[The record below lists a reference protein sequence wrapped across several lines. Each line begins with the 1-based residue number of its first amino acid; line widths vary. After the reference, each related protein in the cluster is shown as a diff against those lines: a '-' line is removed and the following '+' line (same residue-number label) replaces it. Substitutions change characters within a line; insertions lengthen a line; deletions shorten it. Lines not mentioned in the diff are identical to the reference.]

1 MFFRYSA
8 VAAFVLAACSAWA
21 QVATLIETPKSGAAT
36 ERTYKLEKT
45 SADSYR
51 LFIPRSDISP
61 SAKCVEISTDFA
73 RAKRGDAGSIIFSRG
88 EIVDFDAPDGR
99 VNLGRF
105 ILPIVAM
112 KTDKCNF

>member
-1 MFFRYSA
+1 MGNMFFRYSA

-61 SAKCVEISTDFA
+61 SAKCVEIQRT
-73 RAKRGDAGSIIFSRG
+73 SRG
-88 EIVDFDAPDGR
+88 RSAATRG
-99 VNLGRF
+99 
-105 ILPIVAM
+105 A
-112 KTDKCNF
+112 